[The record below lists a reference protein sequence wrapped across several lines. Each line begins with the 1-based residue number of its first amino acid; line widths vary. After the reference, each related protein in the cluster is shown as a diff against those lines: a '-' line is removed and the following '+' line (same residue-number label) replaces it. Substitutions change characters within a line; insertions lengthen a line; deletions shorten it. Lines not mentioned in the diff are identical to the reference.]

1 MASCNGQLLG
11 AKVGGCQKQNQDSWD
26 QEKFPDR
33 INPTDLKDRRDI
45 FVTIVSRH
53 VDQHLSAY
61 VALIF
66 NLCDSL
72 ILIRG
77 AFATFIF
84 TLV

>member
-1 MASCNGQLLG
+1 MAVKSKTKIPGQ
-11 AKVGGCQKQNQDSWD
+11 KVSGW
-26 QEKFPDR
+26 

-53 VDQHLSAY
+53 VDQYLSAY

-77 AFATFIF
+77 ACATFIF